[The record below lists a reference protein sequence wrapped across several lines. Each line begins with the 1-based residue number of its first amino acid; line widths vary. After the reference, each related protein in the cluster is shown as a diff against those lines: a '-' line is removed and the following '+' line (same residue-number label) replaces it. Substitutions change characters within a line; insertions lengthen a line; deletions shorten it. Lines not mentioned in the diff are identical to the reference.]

1 MTRTFASFTAEINSL
16 SAAHIACPKDGRKMS
31 PMHVTLK
38 AGAMRS
44 QDEDCKHMYYIVFAV
59 LYTQSAVGR
68 QLGGLSNL
76 IASAQNGEAP
86 RLFASLALLIAASP
100 LS

>member
-1 MTRTFASFTAEINSL
+1 MSKRW
-16 SAAHIACPKDGRKMS
+16 PKDVAYARNTESGCNEESGIKT
-31 PMHVTLK
+31 VNI
-38 AGAMRS
+38 
-44 QDEDCKHMYYIVFAV
+44 YIILFLPV